1 MCRCKEPITDNECRF
16 LRKLHKDEKT
26 FIYHIRRSDGKLLTA
41 YVPKGSN
48 PNSIAYQRHFRDN
61 EGKLEYYFTGEHP
74 CISEQNN

>member
-48 PNSIAYQRHFRDN
+48 ANDIALKRGFIDDLGN
-61 EGKLEYYFTGEHP
+61 AEWYFTGEHQ